1 MAMKEWLKNPISS
14 AIDGIVNIFQAKQ
27 DRKKAVESAQS
38 KLSLAKQS
46 DSTSITLTDA
56 EGEAILAE
64 KTDSTWKDE
73 YVTIIITA
81 PIALVIMGTV
91 YFAFSQDDRLLISG
105 VESIKALEAT
115 GIDMGF
121 MMETVVLSAVG
132 LKIWRK
138 A

>member
-1 MAMKEWLKNPISS
+1 MSWFENPISS
-14 AIDGIVNIFQAKQ
+14 AIDGIVGIFKTKQQRKLNIETA
-27 DRKKAVESAQS
+27 EG
-38 KLSLAKQS
+38 KLKLGKQS
-46 DSTSITLTDA
+46 DQTSITLTDA
-56 EGEAILAE
+56 EGEAILAS

-81 PIALVIMGTV
+81 PILLIVIGTV
-91 YFAFSQDDRLLISG
+91 YFAFTQDDRVLVAG

-121 MMETVVLSAVG
+121 MMETVVLAAVG

>member
-1 MAMKEWLKNPISS
+1 MSWFTAPITSLV
-14 AIDGIVNIFQAKQ
+14 DGVVGIFNKKQ
-27 DRKKAVESAQS
+27 DRKANAESARA
-38 KLSLAKQS
+38 KLLQAKQS
-46 DSTSITLTDA
+46 DSTNITLTDA
-56 EGEAILAE
+56 EGEAILAS

-81 PIALVIMGTV
+81 PIALIIAGTV
-91 YFAFSQDDRLLISG
+91 YFAFTQDDRLLNAG
-105 VESIKALEAT
+105 VDSIKALETT

-121 MMETVVLSAVG
+121 MMETVVLAAVG